1 VTVDD
6 AVRRLTLDTNCI
18 SALANPQAS
27 NYPAEVR
34 ALEQLFDLARS
45 RRLTVQLASAY
56 DRDFERWT
64 DVEGQ
69 AQRLA
74 WLAQA
79 PEIRRIGGVFRLDV
93 SVLDGPDVLGSNA
106 ETRLDERLRAILAP
120 AKTQGPIP
128 GYEVAPGVAAK
139 WFADIDHLIAHR
151 MSEADFFVTLDESTI
166 LSRRVALQGEGIV
179 VCRPTEVL
187 VWLDR
192 P

>member
-1 VTVDD
+1 M
-6 AVRRLTLDTNCI
+6 RRLTLDTNCI

-27 NYPAEVR
+27 NDPAEVQ
-34 ALEQLFDLARS
+34 ALEQLVDLARS

-56 DRDFERWT
+56 DRDVERWT
-64 DVEGQ
+64 DVEGR

-79 PEIRRIGGVFRLDV
+79 PEIRRVGGLFRLDV
-93 SVLDGPDVLGSNA
+93 SVLDGPDVLGSDA
-106 ETRLDERLRAILAP
+106 ETELDERLRAILAP
-120 AKTQGPIP
+120 TKTQGPIP

-139 WFADIDHLIAHR
+139 LFSDIDHLIAHR

-166 LSRRVALQGEGIV
+166 LSRRVALQGEGIA

-187 VWLDR
+187 DLLR
-192 P
+192 RQ